1 MNINKLK
8 EMPPWEW
15 PQNASTTFLE
25 LLRDDR
31 ADGSDR
37 LLAAELAGD
46 LTVIND
52 ELAAALLSILSDS
65 REPDALRGQAAISL
79 GPALEYAFTDEF
91 DDPDETP
98 ITEPMFRK
106 IQETLESLYTDAKI
120 AKFVRRMI
128 LEGSV
133 RAPEKWHKNA
143 VRAAYR
149 SDDEEWNLTG
159 VFCMQ
164 FIGGFKKEILA
175 SLKSENPDIH
185 YEAVCAAGNWEIDEA
200 WPHIA
205 EIITSEATEKDLLLA
220 AIEAAAFIRPQEA
233 SEIIGPLLEADDEDI
248 SDAAYEAMAMAGEL
262 FEDEEE
268 EDDKVFH

>member
-15 PQNASTTFLE
+15 PQNASTTLLE

-98 ITEPMFRK
+98 ITEPMFHK
-106 IQETLESLYTDAKI
+106 IQETLERLYTDAKI

>member
-46 LTVIND
+46 STVID
-52 ELAAALLSILSDS
+52 DALAAALLSILCNS

-106 IQETLESLYTDAKI
+106 IQETLERLYTDAKI

>member
-106 IQETLESLYTDAKI
+106 IQETLERLYTDAKI

-175 SLKSENPDIH
+175 SLKSQNPDIQ

-205 EIITSEATEKDLLLA
+205 ELIASEATDKDLLLA

-233 SEIIGPLLEADDEDI
+233 SEMIGPLLEADDEDI
-248 SDAAYEAMAMAGEL
+248 VDAAYEALAMAGEL
-262 FEDEEE
+262 SEDEDE